1 MQSAAASGGDEER
14 SKLVQRRSPPHMIN
28 RSARQPKFQC
38 TTYTFIMSLFASAF
52 DGGPGLGAGPSS
64 IPLGASSSAP
74 RAKNSGS
81 HPTPPGRKSRE
92 VKSPRAGAI
101 GTPGQQVHPDRLKN
115 VHGKPVKRQKKR
127 KRAEPSHGD
136 RLGDTQR
143 NMAEVIHRLE
153 AGGTE
158 DRGDSRPMGMG
169 SKQKKTKGNGSHIE
183 RKIGVKGP
191 PSASKGLAEGK
202 VKKGKRRDDN
212 DVTPFPL
219 KSPEKRFGPH
229 SGRSGPPKDAVDSSA
244 AVPRPD
250 KPVDSDVDL
259 TKMQKGMRSKLEEA
273 RFRSVGSRTF
283 SIRSLM

>member
-1 MQSAAASGGDEER
+1 MLLGRKDSGY
-14 SKLVQRRSPPHMIN
+14 H
-28 RSARQPKFQC
+28 A
-38 TTYTFIMSLFASAF
+38 
-52 DGGPGLGAGPSS
+52 
-64 IPLGASSSAP
+64 
-74 RAKNSGS
+74 
-81 HPTPPGRKSRE
+81 TPPGRKSRE

-115 VHGKPVKRQKKR
+115 VHGKSEKRHKKR

-143 NMAEVIHRLE
+143 NMAEVMHRLE

-169 SKQKKTKGNGSHIE
+169 SKQKKTKANGSHIE
-183 RKIGVKGP
+183 RKTDVNGP
-191 PSASKGLAEGK
+191 ASSSKGSAPGK
-202 VKKGKRRDDN
+202 AKKGKRRDDS
-212 DVTPFPL
+212 DVTA
-219 KSPEKRFGPH
+219 SDIMSAEKRFGPH
-229 SGRSGPPKDAVDSSA
+229 SGPSGPPKDTVDSSA

-250 KPVDSDVDL
+250 MPVDSDVNL